1 MLIDSCKSDRG
12 HILKKMNL
20 QVIHDNISI
29 MSKQILKILKILII
43 LSAVIWFWIW
53 ASLNIYF
60 YDIPDGYSKDHYSY
74 EEALE
79 YAHSIDPNAEVDETY
94 IETDYSHST
103 LRIWKA
109 HINGR
114 DVHVA
119 SYPQSVMGKAIWE
132 SPISIMMEAYSS
144 KDCYYLTTD
153 DYLYTIMPIFKHYP
167 ELGEVSI
174 NMEEYNS
181 LTSSRQFN
189 SITKDELRELWDEYS
204 KVTDD
209 LKYNKHPI
217 QYNFYFTTGGKD
229 YCFNYVSDYEYDQI
243 YRDIFYP

>member
-119 SYPQSVMGKAIWE
+119 SYPHNCGQYTNGNGK
-132 SPISIMMEAYSS
+132 
-144 KDCYYLTTD
+144 
-153 DYLYTIMPIFKHYP
+153 LYQTVQVKIGSTEFI
-167 ELGEVSI
+167 
-174 NMEEYNS
+174 
-181 LTSSRQFN
+181 
-189 SITKDELRELWDEYS
+189 
-204 KVTDD
+204 
-209 LKYNKHPI
+209 
-217 QYNFYFTTGGKD
+217 
-229 YCFNYVSDYEYDQI
+229 
-243 YRDIFYP
+243 